1 MSIIDIAKGNRR
13 RGFSR
18 ENVGGYQAAS
28 TVRNA
33 TVQADSDGGTATV
46 LIDGSDE
53 PVTLACEAP
62 VSQGQRCTVAF
73 QSGSYV
79 IVTLGDV
86 PQRAA
91 AAGEAAESAQQAASA
106 AKQAAAAASAAADA
120 AAEQAQAAVDGITDV
135 TATVNGIEQDVT
147 QLTTEVSG
155 AVSAANSAVEA
166 ASAAQQDIDGF
177 KQTVSQTYATQG
189 ALASTDAKADAASEA
204 AQGAQSAADAAQ
216 SDLNAYK
223 GTVSTTY
230 ATKTEL
236 SQTASSITQSVS
248 ESYVTKA
255 DAAADY
261 QPKGDYATSGDL
273 DDAIAQEV
281 LNRNSAI
288 TQSASE
294 IAQTVSE
301 TYQVKGDYATG
312 SELDS
317 AIAQEVLDRNSAI
330 EQSATSITQTVSQ
343 TYLSKQDASSTYAT
357 KSQLTQTAD
366 SINATVSD
374 LSGAVTS
381 VTQTADSLTI
391 QLGEAEEDIAAA
403 KSTATQAKNDAASA
417 QSTAT
422 QAKTAA
428 DEAKTEAEGAS
439 SAASSAQSA
448 AEDAAD
454 DAASAL
460 NRATYQFG
468 TCSTAAGTAA
478 KVVALSGF
486 ARFTGATVQVK
497 FTYANTASSPT
508 LNVNSTGAAQ
518 IRAYGAALTSSSAY
532 NWVANAVVAF
542 VFDGTYW
549 NLSDGASLSKA
560 NSAQSTANSA
570 QSAAGSAQST
580 ANSAKSAATAA
591 QTAANNAAK
600 TATNFIQASSAG
612 VMVGDMQK
620 SGIGGNT
627 LITPDGVQVRDG
639 TSVLADF
646 GADSMTLFGGEA
658 GIVTKEGFGIG
669 DVPPIASFI
678 CGDAYFGFMS
688 GANPFDTSNRYPTL
702 RTSLGR
708 WATWGDNELSF
719 NRSQERLLSVSLLF
733 ESSGGTSSTITL
745 QDNLALFEAVD
756 IVYGDG
762 SGRKWTQRV
771 YNRGSSSATTSLFR
785 VVGNSS
791 QQSLYISSLTVSIS
805 GTRATLSNSLQWTT
819 GGAGTGFQ
827 GGNIVIYAVYG
838 WR

>member
-13 RGFSR
+13 QGFPR
-18 ENVGGYQAAS
+18 ERVGGYQSAS

-33 TVQADSDGGTATV
+33 TVQADSDGGSATV

-73 QSGSYV
+73 QSGSYTV
-79 IVTLGDV
+79 VTLGDV

-106 AKQAAAAASAAADA
+106 AQQAAAAASAAADA

-135 TATVNGIEQDVT
+135 TATVNGVVHDVT
-147 QLTTEVSG
+147 ELSTEVSG
-155 AVSAANSAVEA
+155 AVDKADAAVEA
-166 ASAAQQDIDGF
+166 ASLAQQDIDGF
-177 KQTVSQTYATQG
+177 KQTVSQTYATKG

-216 SDLNAYK
+216 SDLDAYK
-223 GTVSTTY
+223 GTASTTY

-248 ESYVTKA
+248 ETYVR
-255 DAAADY
+255 
-261 QPKGDYATSGDL
+261 Q
-273 DDAIAQEV
+273 DDA
-281 LNRNSAI
+281 
-288 TQSASE
+288 SE
-294 IAQTVSE
+294 
-301 TYQVKGDYATG
+301 
-312 SELDS
+312 
-317 AIAQEVLDRNSAI
+317 
-330 EQSATSITQTVSQ
+330 
-343 TYLSKQDASSTYAT
+343 TYAT
-357 KSQLTQTAD
+357 KSQLTETATSITQSVSETYATNDDVSKNYATKSELALTAD
-366 SINATVSD
+366 SINSTVSN

-381 VTQTADSLTI
+381 VTQTADDLTI
-391 QLGEAEEDIAAA
+391 RLGDAEDGIEVA
-403 KSTATQAKNDAASA
+403 KDTADGAASA
-417 QSTAT
+417 A
-422 QAKTAA
+422 QAAKDAAA
-428 DEAKTEAEGAS
+428 DAKSEAEGAS

-448 AEDAAD
+448 AKDAAD
-454 DAASAL
+454 DANVAL

-549 NLSDGASLSKA
+549 NVSDGASLSKA

-612 VMVGDMQK
+612 VCVGDMQG
-620 SGIGGNT
+620 SSIRGNT
-627 LITPDGVQVRDG
+627 LITPDGMQVRNG
-639 TSVLADF
+639 STVLSEF
-646 GADSMTLFGGEA
+646 GADSATLLEGAAEFGVYESSQGDRTAFFGCEQGA
-658 GIVTKEGFGIG
+658 EFRFAYATDGFNRTGRFPMLKASDGSAAIYGRFQSGLYEMVQTG
-669 DVPPIASFI
+669 DRLVGGRLLFSNT
-678 CGDAYFGFMS
+678 S
-688 GANPFDTSNRYPTL
+688 GATSNVTL
-702 RTSLGR
+702 NTS
-708 WATWGDNELSF
+708 AANFVFIE
-719 NRSQERLLSVSLLF
+719 
-733 ESSGGTSSTITL
+733 I
-745 QDNLALFEAVD
+745 A
-756 IVYGDG
+756 YGDG
-762 SGRKWTQRV
+762 TRYYTKRV
-771 YNRGSSSATTSLFR
+771 YSPNGKYVTIDRQIYNANYYLAANNYR
-785 VVGNSS
+785 IN
-791 QQSLYISSLTVSIS
+791 
-805 GTRATLSNSLQWTT
+805 GTEMTYQAGTT
-819 GGAGTGFQ
+819 GQALISNGTDQ
-827 GGNIVIYAVYG
+827 VVDSNRQLKVYQVIG

>member
-18 ENVGGYQAAS
+18 ESVGGYQGAS

-79 IVTLGDV
+79 IVTLGEV
-86 PQRAA
+86 PAQAA
-91 AAGEAAESAQQAASA
+91 AASEAADQAQQAASDAQSA
-106 AKQAAAAASAAADA
+106 ASSAQSAAAAASAAADD
-120 AAEQAQAAVDGITDV
+120 AAEKAQQAIDDIDGV
-135 TATVNGIEQDVT
+135 TATVNGVVQDVD
-147 QLTTEVSG
+147 QLSSEVSG
-155 AVSAANSAVEA
+155 AVETANGAASA
-166 ASAAQQDIDGF
+166 ASAAQQDIEGF
-177 KQTVSQTYATQG
+177 KQTVSQTYATKS
-189 ALASTDAKADAASEA
+189 ALEATDAKADAATTA
-204 AQGAQSAADAAQ
+204 AQGAQDAADAAQ
-216 SDLNAYK
+216 GDIDGFK

-248 ESYVTKA
+248 DTYITKT

-273 DDAIAQEV
+273 DEAIAQEV
-281 LNRNSAI
+281 LNRDSAI

-391 QLGEAEEDIAAA
+391 KLGEAEEDIAAA

-428 DEAKTEAEGAS
+428 GEAK
-439 SAASSAQSA
+439 
-448 AEDAAD
+448 
-454 DAASAL
+454 
-460 NRATYQFG
+460 
-468 TCSTAAGTAA
+468 STAATA
-478 KVVALSGF
+478 K
-486 ARFTGATVQVK
+486 
-497 FTYANTASSPT
+497 
-508 LNVNSTGAAQ
+508 
-518 IRAYGAALTSSSAY
+518 
-532 NWVANAVVAF
+532 
-542 VFDGTYW
+542 
-549 NLSDGASLSKA
+549 
-560 NSAQSTANSA
+560 STADTAKSTA
-570 QSAAGSAQST
+570 DQAKTDAATANGNATQAKSDASSAQST

-591 QTAANNAAK
+591 QTAASNAAK
-600 TATNFIQASSAG
+600 TATNYLFEENGLTIG
-612 VMVGDMQK
+612 RK
-620 SGIGGNT
+620 SGSSWT
-627 LITPDGVQVRDG
+627 G
-639 TSVLADF
+639 TRLNLSPSEMRFLSSSGSELASY
-646 GADSMTLFGGEA
+646 GS
-658 GIVTKEGFGIG
+658 
-669 DVPPIASFI
+669 S
-678 CGDAYFGFMS
+678 
-688 GANPFDTSNRYPTL
+688 
-702 RTSLGR
+702 
-708 WATWGDNELSF
+708 
-719 NRSQERLLSVSLLF
+719 SVSLLSGEF
-733 ESSGGTSSTITL
+733 SIDAYSNYVSMRAFGAGVLILGDEDYYSGINAYQNISFVSSIGCVTVSNGSTI
-745 QDNLALFEAVD
+745 QDNYSRASNRQAVGAKILFENASGSTGNVTLNETAANMSV
-756 IVYGDG
+756 IEIAYGDG
-762 SGRKWTQRV
+762 TRHYTKRV
-771 YNRGSSSATTSLFR
+771 YAPNGKY
-785 VVGNSS
+785 V
-791 QQSLYISSLTVSIS
+791 TVDRQIFNANYYLAANNYLVS
-805 GTRATLSNSLQWTT
+805 GTRMTYQAATTGQALLSN
-819 GGAGTGFQ
+819 GTNQ
-827 GGNIVIYAVYG
+827 TVNSTRQLKVYQVIG